1 MIHELT
7 YRIAENNNEQYSINN
22 MYLLMAINIDRTND
36 KRVIITTEYEYC
48 KVNKKEMA
56 IDNMYMNIHS
66 IPKNSKASIKYTKK
80 QFQADECVESL
91 YT

>member
-7 YRIAENNNEQYSINN
+7 YRIAENNTEQYSINN

-66 IPKNSKASIKYTKK
+66 IPKNETTLI
-80 QFQADECVESL
+80 
-91 YT
+91 

>member
-22 MYLLMAINIDRTND
+22 MYSRMVINIDRTND

-56 IDNMYMNIHS
+56 IDNMYINIHS